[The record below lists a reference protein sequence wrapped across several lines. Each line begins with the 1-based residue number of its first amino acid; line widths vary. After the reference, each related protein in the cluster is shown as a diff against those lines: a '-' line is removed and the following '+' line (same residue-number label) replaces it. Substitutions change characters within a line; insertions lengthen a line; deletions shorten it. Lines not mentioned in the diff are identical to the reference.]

1 VKRTPALIAPALLLP
16 LAAIAG
22 FAHKLPSSLAT
33 ILDAAPLIV
42 FGGGAVLGLYTRRA
56 RLILGV
62 VILALANSALVNVGS
77 RSVFDAV
84 ALLLP
89 VNLAIVVWLGDEN
102 PYAGR
107 GALLFA
113 ITLLQAAVIAVLLNP
128 QLAPVAE
135 ALEVPLAASSR
146 LTTWTGLSGLSVFAF
161 VAALGLV
168 VARFYRHGQAL
179 AAGAAWA
186 LVASFLALDGMST
199 GGRVSVH
206 FAAAGALLLVGATWE
221 PRPVLATD
229 EITRLPTRIE
239 LMRAVRRLTKR
250 YTLAFVEVDDYA
262 RFRGEHGVEAAQRML
277 RLIAKRLRRT
287 AHGAQAYY
295 CEGPTFAVLFPRI
308 PAKHAIRH
316 LDSVRIAVEDVTVD
330 VSVEGPP
337 PASRLV
343 RAGTVERTVS
353 VTISAGV
360 AECGRPGEDPKPVI
374 EAAERALARAREG
387 GMNRV
392 SR

>member
-1 VKRTPALIAPALLLP
+1 
-16 LAAIAG
+16 
-22 FAHKLPSSLAT
+22 
-33 ILDAAPLIV
+33 
-42 FGGGAVLGLYTRRA
+42 
-56 RLILGV
+56 
-62 VILALANSALVNVGS
+62 
-77 RSVFDAV
+77 
-84 ALLLP
+84 
-89 VNLAIVVWLGDEN
+89 
-102 PYAGR
+102 
-107 GALLFA
+107 
-113 ITLLQAAVIAVLLNP
+113 
-128 QLAPVAE
+128 
-135 ALEVPLAASSR
+135 
-146 LTTWTGLSGLSVFAF
+146 
-161 VAALGLV
+161 
-168 VARFYRHGQAL
+168 
-179 AAGAAWA
+179 
-186 LVASFLALDGMST
+186 
-199 GGRVSVH
+199 
-206 FAAAGALLLVGATWE
+206 VGATWE